1 MGGRRENLAQATP
14 VPKQLKQILQP
25 EAEMSMPPPSPMAG
39 FSAAVE
45 VMQNAQSDPRRR
57 AAEEYLGGL
66 HKTPGFW

>member
-1 MGGRRENLAQATP
+1 
-14 VPKQLKQILQP
+14 
-25 EAEMSMPPPSPMAG
+25 MPPPSPMAG